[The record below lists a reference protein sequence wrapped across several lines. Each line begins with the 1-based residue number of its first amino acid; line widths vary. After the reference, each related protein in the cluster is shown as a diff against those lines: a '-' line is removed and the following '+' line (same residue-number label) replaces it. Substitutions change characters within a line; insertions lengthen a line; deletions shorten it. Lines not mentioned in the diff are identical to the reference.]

1 MQADHRMFHSG
12 DLQDLVQSCQLARC
26 NPSPGFTDYA
36 TVEADDSPVAAFNG
50 SAVKKRWLSNRLAH
64 EIRNIM
70 VAGQAV
76 NGQLESAKQPA
87 KVLIC
92 HGAVILN
99 QVSSNDDEVCAPR
112 PRGVVRKD
120 IGQGR
125 ERGSATQSALG
136 VGEQVRVR
144 QVQNPEQC

>member
-1 MQADHRMFHSG
+1 
-12 DLQDLVQSCQLARC
+12 
-26 NPSPGFTDYA
+26 
-36 TVEADDSPVAAFNG
+36 
-50 SAVKKRWLSNRLAH
+50 
-64 EIRNIM
+64 M

-99 QVSSNDDEVCAPR
+99 QVSGNDGEVCAPR
-112 PRGVVRKD
+112 PRGVVRED

-125 ERGSATQSALG
+125 KRGSATQSALG